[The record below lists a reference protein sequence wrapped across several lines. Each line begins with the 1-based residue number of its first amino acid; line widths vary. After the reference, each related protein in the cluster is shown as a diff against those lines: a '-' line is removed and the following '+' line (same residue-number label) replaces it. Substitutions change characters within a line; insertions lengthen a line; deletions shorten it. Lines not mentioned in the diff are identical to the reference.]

1 MVGNNARNMEVVELL
16 RTHDDGTLVHS
27 ESMTLEFKESFNYA
41 GLADYYRD
49 FAAFANNKGGYLVY
63 GVKDIPKRE
72 LVGLTPKAK
81 ELWDKLDP
89 EGVDG
94 HLLEDFSG
102 HIEWEHNLIVL
113 NGKNYAYFYV
123 AEAKEKPIICK
134 RKIGDMNEGEIYF
147 RYTGRT
153 QRIRCFELED
163 IIKHRL
169 EEQDKIWIDTLTKL
183 MMTGPANAAIL
194 DMEKN
199 TLSAS
204 DAPVMVVDE
213 KLVDRIKFIKEGQF
227 DEKEGAPTLKLVG
240 QVTPINKVEVVKHEK
255 VNPLNEYPLSA
266 KELAK
271 QVQDKSGMKQNIIW
285 LTIKQLN
292 LKENKDYAY
301 YNFRNKKQADN
312 YSKTGRVPASV
323 PSIYKPAAVD
333 YIIQAAR
340 GEQ

>member
-1 MVGNNARNMEVVELL
+1 MVGNNARNMDVVELL

-27 ESMTLEFKESFNYA
+27 ESMVLEFKESFNYA

-63 GVKDIPKRE
+63 GVKDRPKRE

-147 RYTGRT
+147 RYMGRT

-183 MMTGPANAAIL
+183 
-194 DMEKN
+194 
-199 TLSAS
+199 
-204 DAPVMVVDE
+204 
-213 KLVDRIKFIKEGQF
+213 VDRIKCIKEGQL

-312 YSKTGRVPASV
+312 YSKTGRVPTSV

>member
-1 MVGNNARNMEVVELL
+1 M
-16 RTHDDGTLVHS
+16 
-27 ESMTLEFKESFNYA
+27 
-41 GLADYYRD
+41 
-49 FAAFANNKGGYLVY
+49 
-63 GVKDIPKRE
+63 
-72 LVGLTPKAK
+72 
-81 ELWDKLDP
+81 
-89 EGVDG
+89 
-94 HLLEDFSG
+94 
-102 HIEWEHNLIVL
+102 
-113 NGKNYAYFYV
+113 

-227 DEKEGAPTLKLVG
+227 DEKEGAPALKLVG

-255 VNPLNEYPLSA
+255 VNSLNEYPLSA

-271 QVQDKSGMKQNIIW
+271 QVQDKSGMKHNIIW
-285 LTIKQLN
+285 STIKQLN

-301 YNFRNKKQADN
+301 YNFRNKGQADN

-340 GEQ
+340 GEK